1 MKKTLT
7 VNLWG
12 QVFNIDED
20 AFEKLQKYLTSL
32 ENKFSG
38 TPESKEIIGDV
49 EARLAEIFKE
59 KLGLSRQVVSI
70 EDVNYAIGIIGLPE
84 DFGIDDESTKNNK
97 EDPKKN
103 GKSRRLY
110 RNPDDRI
117 LGGVGGGLAAYFG
130 IDPTVVRLLLIITFF
145 ISGPLIYIILWIIV
159 PEAKTT
165 AQKLEM
171 RGEPV
176 NLSNIEKNIKD
187 EFSKVKDNLK
197 SKNTN
202 KNVKDA
208 AHRLGEI
215 FVSIVHVFFH
225 AFTIILGFA
234 FLILGLV
241 FLFSIFAGI
250 FIDGAST
257 ISVTSLFET
266 FIESN
271 LLTPAAIGLCLII
284 GIPVILL
291 IITGIRF
298 IFGIHHSFKYLRK
311 TLGFSFLMGLILVI
325 FVVISQS
332 LNYKTHNQIKENIK
346 LDSLKNKTLV
356 ININNNL
363 KNKLNNNELESN
375 SYIFNCSQ
383 DTCALFGKTQIT
395 ILKTNDSLPSVTVKK
410 YCRTKN
416 KKEGNIFLKQIPS
429 TISLNDSIISLQ
441 KYFTIYQNNKF
452 HFQKETI
459 TINLPE
465 NTRVRINGTD
475 EENENIDFEGNFSYS
490 EINGKKCIMRKE
502 GIVII
507 KDSL

>member
-20 AFEKLQKYLTSL
+20 AFEKLQKYLSSL
-32 ENKFSG
+32 ENKFSK
-38 TPESKEIIGDV
+38 TPEGKEIIGDV

-59 KLGLSRQVVSI
+59 KLGLSRQVVTL
-70 EDVNYAIGIIGLPE
+70 EDVDFAIGIIGLPE
-84 DFGIDDESTKNNK
+84 DFDIVDDSSKDES
-97 EDPKKN
+97 KKTE
-103 GKSRRLY
+103 KSRRLY

-130 IDPTVVRLLLIITFF
+130 IDPTVVRLLLVITFF
-145 ISGPLIYIILWIIV
+145 FSGPLIYIVLWLIV

-197 SKNTN
+197 SKNTK
-202 KNVKDA
+202 KNIKDA
-208 AHRLGEI
+208 THHLGEI
-215 FVSIVHVFFH
+215 LVSIIHVFFH

-241 FLFSIFAGI
+241 FLFSIFVGV
-250 FIDGAST
+250 FFDGAST

-271 LLTPAAIGLCLII
+271 LLTPVTIGLCLFI
-284 GIPVILL
+284 GIPIILL

-298 IFGIHHSFKYLRK
+298 IFGIHHSFKLLRK

-332 LNYKTHNQIKENIK
+332 LNYKTNNQIKENIK
-346 LDSLKNKTLV
+346 LDSLKNKTLI
-356 ININNNL
+356 INVTNNL
-363 KNKLNNNELESN
+363 KNKFNNNELECN

-383 DTCALFGKTQIT
+383 DLCAVYGKTQIT
-395 ILKTNDSLPSVTVKK
+395 IQKTDDSLPSISIVKF
-410 YCRTKN
+410 CRTKN
-416 KKEGNIFLKQIPS
+416 KKEGSYFLKQIPS
-429 TISLNDSIISLQ
+429 TVIITDSVVSLSE
-441 KYFTIYQNNKF
+441 YFTIQQSNKF
-452 HFQKETI
+452 HFQNEKI
-459 TINLPE
+459 IIYLPL
-465 NTRVRINGTD
+465 NTKVIINGT
-475 EENENIDFEGNFSYS
+475 EEEDENIDFTGNFSYS
-490 EINGKKCIMRKE
+490 EINGKNCVMTGD
-502 GIVII
+502 GIVITNS
-507 KDSL
+507 SL